1 MMKKLGTSRN
11 LEIDATDGSK
21 TAVKASAKN
30 EFAFFHGQLNFT
42 SLRVVQ
48 YVNVGKFSWSWIPGS
63 KSRVRI
69 SFFVGSLTVVQCAS
83 KKSTKML
90 KCRMHMQSCCFFGH
104 ESKCFLTF
112 SMRWLLPRLLLLW
125 KLIKNYTVS
134 RLPKKQTSTKDR
146 SPVCWC
152 LSSCLLTKNKAM
164 SVLAC

>member
-30 EFAFFHGQLNFT
+30 EFAFFHGQLNLT

-83 KKSTKML
+83 KKSTKMR

-112 SMRWLLPRLLLLW
+112 SMRWLLPRLLPCILSTTEIL
-125 KLIKNYTVS
+125 KFRPERRRNSARSVSTYKTV
-134 RLPKKQTSTKDR
+134 LFQ
-146 SPVCWC
+146 
-152 LSSCLLTKNKAM
+152 
-164 SVLAC
+164 

>member
-1 MMKKLGTSRN
+1 M
-11 LEIDATDGSK
+11 
-21 TAVKASAKN
+21 KASAKN

-63 KSRVRI
+63 KSRIRI
-69 SFFVGSLTVVQCAS
+69 SFCVGSLTVVQCAS
-83 KKSTKML
+83 NKSTKMR
-90 KCRMHMQSCCFFGH
+90 KCPMHMQSCCFFAH

-134 RLPKKQTSTKDR
+134 RLPYKTTVIENALYFALPKALVSLASEPSDR
-146 SPVCWC
+146 KSPKLKLIAISGPHSRWQ
-152 LSSCLLTKNKAM
+152 
-164 SVLAC
+164 